1 MEIIWSIIV
10 IMAILGLFIGYV
22 ANQFGLNKLECSLVA
37 VGGTALAIL
46 SFWW

>member
-22 ANQFGLNKLECSLVA
+22 ANQFGLNKLECTLVA
-37 VGGTALAIL
+37 IGGIALAIL